1 MFYLKTRKGR
11 NLYIEDD
18 NVFTTCPIC
27 GTEFVVDIADIFRD
41 GESDLYGTAV
51 FCPDCA
57 RKHAADGRQV
67 SA

>member
-27 GTEFVVDIADIFRD
+27 GKPAKKMIYWGVA
-41 GESDLYGTAV
+41 Y
-51 FCPDCA
+51 
-57 RKHAADGRQV
+57 
-67 SA
+67 

>member
-27 GTEFVVDIADIFRD
+27 GTEFTVDIADIFRD

-57 RKHAADGRQV
+57 RKHTADGQ
-67 SA
+67 